1 MKMNR
6 KTFSLIVFVSATVYA
21 ATTTGRFTMSA
32 LFPRAVAASPHEDD
46 GRLVKAVGRQVR
58 VVSFSFRER
67 PIDEIVR
74 LVDQEGAAGA
84 DLIVLPEAWAGKD
97 PQPVDCP
104 LMQRLASIAK
114 RHSTYIVNSM
124 FRRDGDRAFNSA
136 ILIDREGAIAGIYDK
151 AFPFWAELETNAD
164 LHVGA
169 DVPVFD
175 TDFGKLG
182 IAICFDVNFPELW
195 RRLADRDAELVV
207 WPSAYSAGSAL
218 QAHAINHH
226 FYIVTSTWH
235 SHCLV
240 YDITGEQLV
249 NSKRD
254 GVNITRVSLDLDRR
268 VYHENYNW
276 TKAQQI
282 LKDLPDDVALDRFLD
297 FEQWFVLKAN
307 RPGVNILS
315 IAEKYGLED
324 HRDFIKRSRAEMD
337 RRRGFT
343 LDLPTEKAEEA
354 VEQEA
359 TTTVPV
365 IRNANVVVPSSA
377 PTAQ

>member
-1 MKMNR
+1 MKNQ
-6 KTFSLIVFVSATVYA
+6 KTFGLIAFVSVAVYV
-21 ATTTGRFTMSA
+21 ATTTGWFATCG
-32 LFPRAVAASPHEDD
+32 LFPHAVAASPHGDD
-46 GRLVKAVGRQVR
+46 GSRVNAVGRPVR

-67 PIDEIVR
+67 PIDEIVH

-84 DLIVLPEAWAGKD
+84 DLIVLPEAWAGKE
-97 PQPVDCP
+97 PLPLDCP
-104 LMQRLASIAK
+104 LMQQLESIAK
-114 RHSTYIVNSM
+114 KHRTYIVNSM
-124 FRRDGDRAFNSA
+124 FRRNGSRAFNSA
-136 ILIDREGAIAGIYDK
+136 VLIDREGAIAGIYDK

-164 LHVGA
+164 LDVGA
-169 DVPVFD
+169 DAPVFD

-182 IAICFDVNFPELW
+182 VAICFDVNFPEFW
-195 RRLADRDAELVV
+195 RRLADRNAELVV

-226 FYIVTSTWH
+226 YYIVTSTWH

-240 YDITGEQLV
+240 YDITGELLV
-249 NSKRD
+249 NSKRN

-276 TKAQQI
+276 SKAQKI

-297 FEQWFVLKAN
+297 FEQWFVLRAN

-324 HRDFIKRSRAEMD
+324 HRDFIKRSRMEMD
-337 RRRGFT
+337 RRRGRT
-343 LDLPTEKAEEA
+343 LDQPIEKDAKA
-354 VEQEA
+354 DGQQA
-359 TTTVPV
+359 TATAPA
-365 IRNANVVVPSSA
+365 IRNANVSVPSSA

>member
-1 MKMNR
+1 MNR
-6 KTFSLIVFVSATVYA
+6 KTFGLNCFCLCHRLPGRRTGWITTFALIPHAE
-21 ATTTGRFTMSA
+21 
-32 LFPRAVAASPHEDD
+32 AASPQE
-46 GRLVKAVGRQVR
+46 GEGSPAKGVGRQVR

-67 PIDEIVR
+67 PIDEIVH

-84 DLIVLPEAWAGKD
+84 DLIVLPEAWAGVEPLPID
-97 PQPVDCP
+97 SP
-104 LMQRLASIAK
+104 LMQRLESIAK
-114 RHSTYIVNSM
+114 KHRTYIVNSM
-124 FRRDGDRAFNSA
+124 FRRGDGRDFNSA
-136 ILIDREGAIAGIYDK
+136 ILIDREGQVAGIYDK
-151 AFPFWAELETNAD
+151 AFPFWAELEKNENLD
-164 LHVGA
+164 VGA
-169 DVPVFD
+169 DVPVFE

-276 TKAQQI
+276 PKAQQI

-307 RPGVNILS
+307 RPGVNLLS

-324 HRDFIKRSRAEMD
+324 HRDFIKRSRVEMD

-343 LDLPTEKAEEA
+343 LDVPTDKANN
-354 VEQEA
+354 QES
-359 TTTVPV
+359 TTAVPV
-365 IRNANVVVPSSA
+365 INNANVSATSSA
-377 PTAQ
+377 STPQ

>member
-1 MKMNR
+1 MNR
-6 KTFSLIVFVSATVYA
+6 STFGLIGFASLIVYVAS
-21 ATTTGRFTMSA
+21 TTGAMTTCTLIPHA
-32 LFPRAVAASPHEDD
+32 EAASPQE
-46 GRLVKAVGRQVR
+46 GEVGIVKEVGRQVR
-58 VVSFSFRER
+58 VVSFSFRDR
-67 PIDEIVR
+67 QIDEIVR

-84 DLIVLPEAWAGKD
+84 DLIVLPEAWAGKE
-97 PQPVDCP
+97 PLPTDCP
-104 LMQRLASIAK
+104 LMQRLTSIAK
-114 RHSTYIVNSM
+114 KHRTYIVNSM
-124 FRRDGDRAFNSA
+124 FRRDDSGDYNSA
-136 ILIDREGAIAGIYDK
+136 ILIDREGSIAGIYDK
-151 AFPFWAELETNAD
+151 AFPFWSEFEANAD
-164 LHVGA
+164 LDVGA

-195 RRLADRDAELVV
+195 RRLADRHAELVV

-254 GVNITRVSLDLDRR
+254 GVNITRVRLDLDRR

-282 LKDLPDDVALDRFLD
+282 LKDLPNDVALDRFLD

-307 RPGVNILS
+307 RPGVNMLS

-324 HRDFIKRSRAEMD
+324 HREFIKRSRAEMD
-337 RRRGFT
+337 RRRGST
-343 LDLPTEKAEEA
+343 LDQPTEKAA
-354 VEQEA
+354 DQVAA
-359 TTTVPV
+359 TAAPIIRKVKVDV
-365 IRNANVVVPSSA
+365 IPSSIT
-377 PTAQ
+377 PQ